1 MPPEGSGSS
10 AGGGLPPDAE
20 VRLRV
25 SETLAAAA
33 RGADDP
39 QAVPSALCAAC
50 VRLLPISG
58 ASVSISGGTG
68 IRMTWCAS
76 DRVSARLA
84 ELQYTVGDGPC
95 QSALDEG
102 APIIAAD
109 LSRGPDARR
118 WPIFAHEA
126 VGLGVRAVFSLPL
139 GVSGAAVGTLDLYSH
154 RSGGLAEPD
163 LRTALWV
170 RDAVTFALMNLQAG
184 DHGGTGEDTGEDT
197 ENEVASWVAASEAD
211 HTEVYQA
218 VGMVMVQLDVDPEQS
233 LDRLRAR
240 AYAEGRTVSQVARD
254 VLARRL
260 SFRPDAYDEPVAYG
274 EPEARDEAV
283 AYDEPEARDEAVAYG
298 DPGRPQGGDPGR
310 PYGGDPGR
318 PYGGDTGHEYGG
330 DPGRPYDGDPGRPQ
344 GGDTG
349 RYGEHGPERPVGED
363 GERDSGDEGRD
374 GER

>member
-20 VRLRV
+20 VRLRI

-50 VRLLPISG
+50 VRLLPIAG

-76 DRVSARLA
+76 DRVASRLA
-84 ELQYTVGDGPC
+84 ELQYTLGDGPC
-95 QSALDEG
+95 ESALDEG
-102 APIIAAD
+102 APILAAD
-109 LSRGPDARR
+109 LAAGPDARR

-170 RDAVTFALMNLQAG
+170 RDAVTFALMNLQATDHG
-184 DHGGTGEDTGEDT
+184 DHGGTGEDSDEDT
-197 ENEVASWVAASEAD
+197 ENEVASWVAASETD

-218 VGMVMVQLDVDPEQS
+218 VGMVMVQLDTDPEQA

-240 AYAEGRTVSQVARD
+240 AYAGGRTVSQVARD

-260 SFRPDAYDEPVAYG
+260 SFRP
-274 EPEARDEAV
+274 EAHD
-283 AYDEPEARDEAVAYG
+283 DPGPPLGG
-298 DPGRPQGGDPGR
+298 DPGRRGGDPGR
-310 PYGGDPGR
+310 PLGAD
-318 PYGGDTGHEYGG
+318 D
-330 DPGRPYDGDPGRPQ
+330 
-344 GGDTG
+344 
-349 RYGEHGPERPVGED
+349 
-363 GERDSGDEGRD
+363 ERDSGDEGKD